1 MSDDRKLQRQY
12 RSVPVTF
19 VTRETDAGGPVIA
32 AYFAVFNQE
41 TELWRNCFEQ
51 IAPGAFASS
60 MGLDVRALIDHDT
73 RLVLGRTTAG
83 TLTLREDATGL
94 YGEIKIN
101 EQDTDAMNLY
111 ARVQRGD
118 VSQCSFGFDIKAE
131 DYVESPDGQMCTW
144 TIRDLVLY
152 EVSIVTFPAYEATSA
167 VARDR
172 ESMES
177 LQTTRLERR
186 KKELMERIK
195 NHA

>member
-12 RSVPVTF
+12 RSAQAKF
-19 VTRETDAGGPVIA
+19 ETRADENGGPVIA
-32 AYFAVFNQE
+32 GYFAVFNQP
-41 TELWRNCFEQ
+41 TELWPGCIEQ

-60 MGLDVRALIDHDT
+60 LGGDVRALIDHDT
-73 RLVLGRTTAG
+73 RLVLGRSTAG
-83 TLTLREDATGL
+83 TLTLREDQTGL

-131 DYVESPDGQMCTW
+131 DYIVSEDGQTCTW
-144 TIRDLVLY
+144 TVDDVVLY
-152 EVSIVTFPAYEATSA
+152 EVSVVTFPAYEATS
-167 VARDR
+167 VSARSVEDAA
-172 ESMES
+172 S
-177 LQTTRLERR
+177 LQESRLNRR